1 VLYVTGRLPCSW
13 QNADPCSTGCLPSL
27 KPLLSLALKGT
38 ISTTENTAKSGASN
52 TFHQNSKQSRSHLS
66 SGTPIVSKGPS
77 KVDDERPFARLDERD
92 SDSFNGDEASGHELT
107 DLRKNGI
114 TVTKA
119 FKIDSNVARQH

>member
-1 VLYVTGRLPCSW
+1 MGRVPCFC
-13 QNADPCSTGCLPSL
+13 QYIDLRSTGCLPSL
-27 KPLLSLALKGT
+27 KPLLSLALKGI

-52 TFHQNSKQSRSHLS
+52 TFHQNSKQSRNHLN

-92 SDSFNGDEASGHELT
+92 SNSFNGDAASGHELT
-107 DLRKNGI
+107 DLGKDGI